1 MLIYLKRVFL
11 ILLGAAPGLFAET
24 ETAET
29 VAPMTLADCQA
40 FAERFAPS
48 LARQRL
54 TYSNLVE
61 SVTIAQTIYE
71 PVFQLRRAWADEEDP
86 KRYAG
91 SVRQQ
96 LPAELQTTLSAR
108 QEEQNGEQFS
118 NYALNLS
125 KTLLGGGSLLEGRLP
140 LERAWIQKAKEANRL
155 SLESRQLRLNVT
167 RDYYAVLRSQITL
180 HLRELQ
186 LESAKRN
193 LEHARIKEDPLDIA
207 TAQLRVPESELDVIR
222 AQRAIANG
230 RLALSQRIGMP
241 VAQPV
246 AVDTQLV
253 FQVSAVQMEQDLVYA
268 MENHE
273 NILNA
278 RLDLELNHME
288 AKVAR
293 TRNWPELRAEVT
305 FEETETP
312 RDNESDIRAEIVL
325 ELPWLDRRDR
335 AETRQRENDLQ
346 QSELALYEAQQQ
358 LEQQIKSTAVRVME
372 AERSVELQVE
382 RLAVL
387 EQQFRLYQ
395 DRWENGEINILEYI
409 RSQNDLE
416 NARVQLVTEQT
427 QYLELR
433 AEYDF
438 NIGK

>member
-1 MLIYLKRVFL
+1 MLKSLFTACFIFA
-11 ILLGAAPGLFAET
+11 ICSPLLPAAEEET
-24 ETAET
+24 I
-29 VAPMTLADCQA
+29 APMTLEACQA
-40 FAERFAPS
+40 FAQTFSPS

-61 SVTIAQTIYE
+61 SVTIAHTLYE
-71 PVFQLRRAWADEEDP
+71 PVVQLRRAWADEEDP
-86 KRYAG
+86 KRTSG
-91 SVRQQ
+91 SIRQE
-96 LPAELQTTLSAR
+96 LPAQLITTLTAR
-108 QEEQNGEQFS
+108 QEEQNGDRFTH
-118 NYALNLS
+118 YALNLS

-140 LERAWIQKAKEANRL
+140 LERAWIRKAQEANLL
-155 SLESRQLRLNVT
+155 SLEERLLQLNVT
-167 RDYYAVLRSQITL
+167 RDYYAVLRNQITL

-193 LEHARIKEDPLDIA
+193 LEHAQIKEDPLDIA
-207 TAQLRVPESELDVIR
+207 TAKLRIPESELDVIR
-222 AQRAIANG
+222 ARRAIANG

-246 AVDTQLV
+246 SIDTQLV
-253 FQVSAVQMEQDLVYA
+253 FNVRAIQLDQDLVTA
-268 MENHE
+268 MEDHE
-273 NILNA
+273 TILNA

-305 FEETETP
+305 FEETDTP
-312 RDNESDIRAEIVL
+312 TKNESDTRAEIVL
-325 ELPWLDRRDR
+325 ELPWLDRKDR
-335 AETRQRENDLQ
+335 AETRQREFELQ
-346 QSELALYEAQQQ
+346 RSELALFEAQQTV
-358 LEQQIKSTAVRVME
+358 EQQIKSVAARVME
-372 AERSVELQVE
+372 AERAVVLQTQRV
-382 RLAVL
+382 AVL

-438 NIGK
+438 SIGK